1 LNGPSNLLRL
11 GVSLQVHLSDSV
23 QFGIDYDWFWR
34 NSLTD
39 GVYGLGVNLLQ
50 TGQESRERYIGS
62 QLSASVVWHA
72 TQHVDLSLAYAY
84 FVVGPFLTDSAM
96 PGRDVQYAS
105 AFVDFKF

>member
-1 LNGPSNLLRL
+1 
-11 GVSLQVHLSDSV
+11 
-23 QFGIDYDWFWR
+23 
-34 NSLTD
+34 
-39 GVYGLGVNLLQ
+39 
-50 TGQESRERYIGS
+50 
-62 QLSASVVWHA
+62 LSASVVWHA